1 MTLKELLEKRQKL
14 VADMRSILDSA
25 KDGVMTPEQEAE
37 YDKYDSEQEGV
48 GRSIERQ
55 QKLAGTEEKNKGLL
69 LPATRSAGSAIIAPN
84 LLTDDVEEDPLVTKF
99 RMFQFRNKMLGHHA
113 DIGAR
118 AEVPAQ
124 FRSLNAGDLQQG
136 GALMP
141 PQQFVGGLIQALDNQ
156 TFVRRFSS
164 TFQVQNSGSLGT
176 PTIEVDVDDA
186 EWTTET
192 GTGTQDTAM
201 RTGLREWKPAPLAK
215 KIKVTKKF
223 LRSSVI
229 PVDQFIRNRFAYKFG
244 VTQEKAGLTG
254 NGASRFLGVFTASDY
269 GIGTG
274 RDVSEDNTDTEITP
288 DGLINAL
295 FNLKEQYQQRASWI
309 FSRAA
314 VKQIRKMKDGH
325 GQYMWLPGMSE
336 VVGATILGR
345 PYGMSEYAPSTF
357 TTGQYVGIVGDFSFY
372 WIVDDIGTLEIQFL
386 DQLYAETNQVGWIG
400 RMESDGMPVLQEA
413 FSRVKLG

>member
-1 MTLKELLEKRQKL
+1 MNLKELLEKRQKL
-14 VADMRSILDSA
+14 VADMRSILDGA
-25 KDGVMTPEQEAE
+25 ADGVMTAEQEAQ
-37 YDKYDSEQEGV
+37 YDKIDAEQESV
-48 GRSIERQ
+48 GRSIEK
-55 QKLAGTEEKNKGLL
+55 QKKLVATEESNKSLL
-69 LPATRSAGSAIIAPN
+69 VPTTRSAGSAIVAPEAS
-84 LLTDDVEEDPLVTKF
+84 DDGEENPLVAKF
-99 RMFQFRNKMLGHHA
+99 RMHMFRNKLLNNYA
-113 DIGAR
+113 EIGAK
-118 AEVPAQ
+118 ELPAQ
-124 FRSLNAGDLQQG
+124 FRNLNAGDLQQG
-136 GALMP
+136 GSLMP

-156 TFVRRFSS
+156 TFVRKFS
-164 TFQVQNSGSLGT
+164 TVHQVVNSGSLGT
-176 PTIEVDVDDA
+176 PTIEVDLDDA

-192 GTGTQDTAM
+192 GTGTMDTAM

-223 LRSSVI
+223 LRSSI
-229 PVDQFIRNRFAYKFG
+229 TPVDQLVRNRFAYKFG
-244 VTQEKAGLTG
+244 VTQEKSALTG
-254 NGASRFLGVFTASDY
+254 HGASRFLGVFTASDM

-295 FNLKEQYQQRASWI
+295 FSLKEQYQARASWI
-309 FSRAA
+309 FSRTA
-314 VKQIRKMKDGH
+314 VKQIRKMKDGN

-357 TTGQYVGIVGDFSFY
+357 TTGQYVGIVGDFSYY

-413 FSRVKLG
+413 FARVKLA

>member
-274 RDVSEDNTDTEITP
+274 
-288 DGLINAL
+288 
-295 FNLKEQYQQRASWI
+295 QYQQRASWI